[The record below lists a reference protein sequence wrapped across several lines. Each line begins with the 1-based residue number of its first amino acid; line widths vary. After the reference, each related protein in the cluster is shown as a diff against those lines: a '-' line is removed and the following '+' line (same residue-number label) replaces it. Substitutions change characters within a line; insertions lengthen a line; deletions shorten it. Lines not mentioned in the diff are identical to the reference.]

1 MSSVTAA
8 AEPPLGRAPT
18 TNEALRARIAEL
30 VALARAGDVS
40 AFVEKF
46 VPRDIDADDA
56 EAFEQSLREDTERL
70 AFLRRELE
78 LVDAGEPGCRA
89 CGGDG
94 VKRAV
99 FRFEMPSE
107 GTDLERSGVIIDR
120 EVTFVD
126 YAEAGEP
133 SDWRA
138 EG

>member
-1 MSSVTAA
+1 MGAA
-8 AEPPLGRAPT
+8 AAPPLGRAPT

-30 VALARAGDVS
+30 VALAREGDVT

-46 VPRDIDADDA
+46 IPRDIDAEDA
-56 EAFEQSLREDTERL
+56 EAFEQSLREDAERFSL
-70 AFLRRELE
+70 LRRELE

-94 VKRAV
+94 VKRV
-99 FRFEMPSE
+99 IFRFEMPSD
-107 GTDLERSGVIIDR
+107 GTELERSGVTIDR
-120 EVTFVD
+120 EVAFVD